1 MFLFL
6 VLACGSEPAI
16 QAPPSPADSDN
27 LLVILI
33 DTLRADALTASE
45 TPVIDQ
51 LAKSGSSVKH
61 AWSSG
66 TWTAPSVF
74 SLLTGLSVRAH
85 GWDEPSARIGHY
97 PQLANLP
104 NLPTVLQNAGFHTAG
119 FFANPYL
126 DENLGMERG
135 FDTWQR
141 TGDIQTAKTFAQH
154 LHKHAD
160 DQARHFTYIH
170 LLGPHSPLR
179 PSEEARIRWK
189 VAPDWFDKKNGFRI
203 GAAKRNQTDGVQ
215 EAYRKAYH
223 AVIEDTDARIGEIL
237 EALGPAREN
246 TWIVLTSDH
255 GEMLGEQN
263 RVGHGR
269 DLYQGLTHVPFILVP
284 PPGRT
289 RLPLPEALN
298 NAVLPAVA
306 TQVLNVPSEWAQ
318 NLESPLPLV
327 SQREG
332 FLALS
337 PDGHTKAIWD
347 KTTRQYDLR
356 KDSKEETPVPVEAE
370 LEEARI
376 KWLSATPQG
385 APGEHIETIDNAA
398 QEALKALGYQD

>member
-1 MFLFL
+1 MLLFL
-6 VLACGSEPAI
+6 LVACGSEPVI
-16 QAPPSPADSDN
+16 QAPPSPSNSDN

-33 DTLRADALTASE
+33 DTLRADALAAAE
-45 TPVIDQ
+45 TPVIDE
-51 LAKSGSSVKH
+51 LAQNGSSVRH
-61 AWSSG
+61 AWSAG

-74 SLLTGLSVRAH
+74 SLLTGLSVREH

-141 TGDIQTAKTFAQH
+141 TADTQAPKTFSQH
-154 LHKHAD
+154 LAKHAD
-160 DQARHFTYIH
+160 HNERHFTYIH

-179 PSEEARIRWK
+179 PSEEARIRWE
-189 VAPDWFDKKNGFRI
+189 VEPEWFDKKNGFRI
-203 GAAKRNQTDGVQ
+203 GAAKRNQTDGVR

-223 AVIEDTDARIGEIL
+223 AVIEDTDSRIGEIL
-237 EALGPAREN
+237 KALGPARDN
-246 TWIVLTSDH
+246 TWIILTSDH

-269 DLYQGLTHVPFILVP
+269 ELYQGLTHVPFILAP
-284 PPGRT
+284 PTGRAP
-289 RLPLPEALN
+289 LQLPEALN

-306 TQVLNVPSEWAQ
+306 TEVLNVPSEWAEK
-318 NLESPLPLV
+318 LSAPLPLV

-337 PDGHTKAIWD
+337 PDGQTKAIWD
-347 KTTRQYDLR
+347 KKERQYNLH
-356 KDSKEETPVPVEAE
+356 KDSKENNPLPIKAE
-370 LEEARI
+370 LQEARDQ
-376 KWLSATPQG
+376 WMSATPQG
-385 APGEHIETIDNAA
+385 APGERIETIDKAA